1 MAPSE
6 LDHSRLNPIM
16 GNRALFGLMVVLAWT
31 TIAFGEELFYRAFLI
46 TRMVDVANVRPGAAI
61 LIAGIVFGAVHFAE
75 GPVGILANASFGVFF
90 GWVFVRSSR
99 NLWITI
105 IAHGLINT
113 LRFALLFVGA
123 A

>member
-1 MAPSE
+1 
-6 LDHSRLNPIM
+6 
-16 GNRALFGLMVVLAWT
+16 MVESSKMRS
-31 TIAFGEELFYRAFLI
+31 GS
-46 TRMVDVANVRPGAAI
+46 AI

-90 GWVFVRSSR
+90 GWIFIRSSH

-113 LRFALLFVGA
+113 LRFTLLFVGA